1 MGRAIEVDKKLDVL
15 QARLVKVE
23 RLVDVVLDILEQ
35 QSKEEEVEEEKA
47 NDEGSRKSSW
57 KIDNGKSVSSKKSKK
72 S

>member
-35 QSKEEEVEEEKA
+35 QSKEEEVEEEKV
-47 NDEGSRKSSW
+47 NDEGSRKSSR